1 MEYIIGLP
9 QTLSYYICLLKV
21 LCVSVLPR
29 LNQKDLKE
37 ISSTSL
43 TGSLLAFELSLFL

>member
-21 LCVSVLPR
+21 LMCLSPTQVGPKGPERNFLYFT
-29 LNQKDLKE
+29 NW
-37 ISSTSL
+37 IT
-43 TGSLLAFELSLFL
+43 LSL